1 MIVSS
6 ETLARL
12 RKRTC
17 SPGPSLITY
26 VVSTSRLFTKYPGT
40 SSAPRKLISC
50 SGSIVNKIKQSIPTH
65 RRHRRVSLNPLDVLS
80 ENKSL
85 CHLKHATSM
94 LDSR

>member
-17 SPGPSLITY
+17 SPEPSLITY

-40 SSAPRKLISC
+40 SSDGTPRKMISS
-50 SGSIVNKIKQSIPTH
+50 SGSIRNKIKQS
-65 RRHRRVSLNPLDVLS
+65 NVLS
-80 ENKSL
+80 LHGSVFDFCYDRTENL
-85 CHLKHATSM
+85 RRIG
-94 LDSR
+94 DIGV